1 MKKKIPGL
9 GENSTMLPADSVNED
24 LYYVSPSI
32 HPLIYTISGV
42 FMITI
47 GTFGV
52 FANLV
57 RIG

>member
-24 LYYVSPSI
+24 LYYVSPPI